1 MVTNP
6 KQINI
11 PRNYQNFHLKI
22 YQKMKEAWG
31 NHLLENI
38 SIKVSDGYY
47 IRNLKRPPFWS
58 TQIRGCLEVFMY

>member
-22 YQKMKEAWG
+22 YQKMKEAW
-31 NHLLENI
+31 ET
-38 SIKVSDGYY
+38 SY
-47 IRNLKRPPFWS
+47 LK
-58 TQIRGCLEVFMY
+58 ILVILV